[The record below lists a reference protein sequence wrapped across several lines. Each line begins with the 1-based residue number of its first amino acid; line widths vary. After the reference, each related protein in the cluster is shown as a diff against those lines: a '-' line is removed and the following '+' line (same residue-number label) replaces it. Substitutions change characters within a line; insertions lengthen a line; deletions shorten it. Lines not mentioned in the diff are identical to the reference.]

1 MASADSGP
9 GSPAP
14 PRSSDAEREQAEA
27 RLDAER
33 EQALARLQ
41 DGFVEGRLTHETFAH
56 RFDEAL
62 RASGTGELRDL
73 MADLPATRRLGT
85 AIRDRWRR
93 VAAVTD
99 RWLRG
104 WPDIMVLPAGAQR
117 RYTIGREAD
126 CDMTLQDLTVSRW
139 HASLQREPAGWLL
152 SDLGSTN
159 GTRLNGWRVNAPMLV
174 GPGDR
179 VSFGALTFVLTER
192 SF

>member
-1 MASADSGP
+1 
-9 GSPAP
+9 
-14 PRSSDAEREQAEA
+14 
-27 RLDAER
+27 
-33 EQALARLQ
+33 
-41 DGFVEGRLTHETFAH
+41 
-56 RFDEAL
+56 
-62 RASGTGELRDL
+62 
-73 MADLPATRRLGT
+73 
-85 AIRDRWRR
+85 
-93 VAAVTD
+93 
-99 RWLRG
+99 
-104 WPDIMVLPAGAQR
+104 VLPAGAQR